1 MVNID
6 TVYQRVLALA
16 NKEQRGYITPQ
27 EFNLFANQAQ
37 MDIFEQYF
45 YDLNQF
51 KRIPGNDTIYA
62 DMVNVLEEKISIFKK
77 GPAKVEYGNSVRT
90 SPSAEATSLI
100 IDPTDPL
107 FGTEVSIISD
117 LYIITDVNLSGK
129 VAEEIRHEDWYKT
142 QNTPLTK
149 ATSNRPIWYGK
160 EGKMY
165 WDPKSLGDASVHY
178 IRKPVT
184 VNWNSYTIL
193 GAELYDATNSVD
205 FELHPSEETK
215 LVIKILGLA
224 GITLKDPALYQ
235 AATAEDNKN
244 IQQEKQ

>member
-62 DMVNVLEEKISIFKK
+62 DMVNVLEEKISIFKE
-77 GPAKVEYGNSVRT
+77 GPT
-90 SPSAEATSLI
+90 PATYKSY
-100 IDPTDPL
+100 
-107 FGTEVSIISD
+107 VHNISD
-117 LYIITDVNLSGK
+117 LYMITDVNLSGK
-129 VAEEIRHEDWYKT
+129 VAEEIRYEDWYKT
-142 QNTPLTK
+142 QSAPLTK
-149 ATSNRPIWYGK
+149 ATSNRPIWYRKDGK
-160 EGKMY
+160 IY
-165 WDPKSLGDASVHY
+165 WDPESLGDANINGDLQMSVHY
-178 IRKPVT
+178 IRKPVK
-184 VNWNSYTIL
+184 VSWSSYNI
-193 GAELYDATNSVD
+193 GSELYDSTNSVD

-215 LVIKILGLA
+215 LVIKILVLA
-224 GITLKDPALYQ
+224 GATLKDPALYQ

-244 IQQEKQ
+244 TQQKKQ

>member
-51 KRIPGNDTIYA
+51 LRVPGNDTAYS
-62 DMVNVLEEKISIFKK
+62 DMITLLEEKIGLFEDSSSVTYNGGATLPANIYRLGTIRYDDSGKHVLINRVSEKELRMMDLGPLTKPSKSNPVYTVKGSSIYLAGITPASVDVSYTKK
-77 GPAKVEYGNSVRT
+77 PAKVNWTYVIVGEK
-90 SPSAEATSLI
+90 
-100 IDPTDPL
+100 PL
-107 FGTEVSIISD
+107 
-117 LYIITDVNLSGK
+117 VN
-129 VAEEIRHEDWYKT
+129 VYA
-142 QNTPLTK
+142 
-149 ATSNRPIWYGK
+149 
-160 EGKMY
+160 
-165 WDPKSLGDASVHY
+165 GDYQS
-178 IRKPVT
+178 
-184 VNWNSYTIL
+184 
-193 GAELYDATNSVD
+193 

-215 LVIKILGLA
+215 LVIKILALA
-224 GITLKDPALYQ
+224 GVAIKDPSLYQ
-235 AATAEDNKN
+235 IAGAEDNKN

>member
-51 KRIPGNDTIYA
+51 RRIPGNDSIYA
-62 DMVNVLEEKISIFKK
+62 DMVNVLEEKISIFKE
-77 GPAKVEYGNSVRT
+77 GPT
-90 SPSAEATSLI
+90 TATYESY
-100 IDPTDPL
+100 
-107 FGTEVSIISD
+107 VHNISD

-129 VAEEIRHEDWYKT
+129 VAEEIRYEDWYKT
-142 QNTPLTK
+142 QSAPLTK
-149 ATSNRPIWYGK
+149 ATSNRPIWYRK
-160 EGKMY
+160 DGKMY
-165 WDPKSLGDASVHY
+165 WDPESLGDASVNY
-178 IRKPVT
+178 IRKPKK
-184 VNWNSYTIL
+184 VNWTYVVVGEKPLVNTHASDYQ
-193 GAELYDATNSVD
+193 S

>member
-51 KRIPGNDTIYA
+51 SRVPGNSTGHA
-62 DMVNVLEEKISIFKK
+62 DMVELLEEKINLFERESAIGGTVVQNNYGLDSTVFNLNASAPNLYRVSQVRVYRDWHWRVVEKVTKK
-77 GPAKVEYGNSVRT
+77 QLRLMKGG
-90 SPSAEATSLI
+90 
-100 IDPTDPL
+100 
-107 FGTEVSIISD
+107 
-117 LYIITDVNLSGK
+117 
-129 VAEEIRHEDWYKT
+129 
-142 QNTPLTK
+142 PLTK
-149 ATSNRPIWYGK
+149 PSKHRPVYIMDELNNLIEFFHDAENITVEYIAKPTKVEWSNFGISTSNLY
-160 EGKMY
+160 
-165 WDPKSLGDASVHY
+165 
-178 IRKPVT
+178 
-184 VNWNSYTIL
+184 NS
-193 GAELYDATNSVD
+193 TNSVD
-205 FELHPSEETK
+205 FELHPSEEVN

-235 AATAEDNKN
+235 VATAEDNKN

>member
-1 MVNID
+1 MVSID

-51 KRIPGNDTIYA
+51 KRIPGNNTVHS
-62 DMVNVLEEKISIFKK
+62 DMTDILEEKISLFEKAVGGNDVAGWGMNNNQASITIPGEVYRLSQIRVGGYPVEILPTKEFNMVRESPLTAPTAKRPIARIDFK
-77 GPAKVEYGNSVRT
+77 GILIHDGSGVVTPATHNINASYIKKPVKVNWSSYTLSG
-90 SPSAEATSLI
+90 
-100 IDPTDPL
+100 
-107 FGTEVSIISD
+107 SD
-117 LYIITDVNLSGK
+117 LYDS
-129 VAEEIRHEDWYKT
+129 A
-142 QNTPLTK
+142 
-149 ATSNRPIWYGK
+149 
-160 EGKMY
+160 
-165 WDPKSLGDASVHY
+165 
-178 IRKPVT
+178 
-184 VNWNSYTIL
+184 NS
-193 GAELYDATNSVD
+193 DD

-235 AATAEDNKN
+235 IAGAEDNKN

>member
-1 MVNID
+1 MVSID

-51 KRIPGNDTIYA
+51 LRVPGNSTGHS
-62 DMVNVLEEKISIFKK
+62 DMVELLEEKINLFERESVISATVVQNNYGQDSTVFNLKAGAPNLYRVSQVRVYRDGSWRVVEKVTKK
-77 GPAKVEYGNSVRT
+77 QLRLMKGG
-90 SPSAEATSLI
+90 
-100 IDPTDPL
+100 
-107 FGTEVSIISD
+107 
-117 LYIITDVNLSGK
+117 
-129 VAEEIRHEDWYKT
+129 
-142 QNTPLTK
+142 PLTK
-149 ATSNRPIWYGK
+149 PSKHRPVYVMDKLNNII
-160 EGKMY
+160 
-165 WDPKSLGDASVHY
+165 DFFHDAENITVEY
-178 IRKPVT
+178 IANPST

-193 GAELYDATNSVD
+193 GAELYDSTNSKH

-235 AATAEDNKN
+235 AAAAEDNKN

>member
-51 KRIPGNDTIYA
+51 SRVPGNSTGHA
-62 DMVNVLEEKISIFKK
+62 DMVELLEEKINLFERESAIDGTVVQNNYGLDSTVFNLNASAPNLYRVSQVRVYRDWHWRVVEKVTKK
-77 GPAKVEYGNSVRT
+77 QLRLMKGG
-90 SPSAEATSLI
+90 
-100 IDPTDPL
+100 
-107 FGTEVSIISD
+107 
-117 LYIITDVNLSGK
+117 
-129 VAEEIRHEDWYKT
+129 
-142 QNTPLTK
+142 PLTK
-149 ATSNRPIWYGK
+149 PSKHRPVYIMDELNNLIEFFHDAENITVEYIAKPTKVEWSNFGISTSNLY
-160 EGKMY
+160 
-165 WDPKSLGDASVHY
+165 
-178 IRKPVT
+178 
-184 VNWNSYTIL
+184 NS
-193 GAELYDATNSVD
+193 TNSVD
-205 FELHPSEETK
+205 FELHPSEEVN

-235 AATAEDNKN
+235 VATAEDNKN

>member
-51 KRIPGNDTIYA
+51 KRIPGNDSIYA
-62 DMVNVLEEKISIFKK
+62 DMVNVLEEKISIFKE
-77 GPAKVEYGNSVRT
+77 GPKT
-90 SPSAEATSLI
+90 ATYESY
-100 IDPTDPL
+100 
-107 FGTEVSIISD
+107 VHNISD

-129 VAEEIRHEDWYKT
+129 VAEEIRYEDWYKT
-142 QNTPLTK
+142 RNAPLTK
-149 ATSNRPIWYGK
+149 ATNNRPIWYRK

-165 WDPKSLGDASVHY
+165 WDPESLGDASVNY
-178 IRKPVT
+178 IRKPKKANWTYVVVGEKPL
-184 VNWNSYTIL
+184 VNIHASDYQ
-193 GAELYDATNSVD
+193 S

>member
-51 KRIPGNDTIYA
+51 LRVPGNNTGHSDI
-62 DMVNVLEEKISIFKK
+62 VELLEEKINLFERESAISGTTVQNNYGQDSTVFNLKAGAPNLYRVSQVRVYRDGSWRVVEKVTKK
-77 GPAKVEYGNSVRT
+77 QLRLMKGG
-90 SPSAEATSLI
+90 
-100 IDPTDPL
+100 
-107 FGTEVSIISD
+107 
-117 LYIITDVNLSGK
+117 
-129 VAEEIRHEDWYKT
+129 
-142 QNTPLTK
+142 PLTK
-149 ATSNRPIWYGK
+149 PSKHRPVYIMDK
-160 EGKMY
+160 LNNII
-165 WDPKSLGDASVHY
+165 DFFHDAENITVEY
-178 IRKPVT
+178 IAKPST

-193 GAELYDATNSVD
+193 GADLYDSTNSKH

-235 AATAEDNKN
+235 AAAAEDNKN

>member
-1 MVNID
+1 MVSID

-51 KRIPGNDTIYA
+51 LRVPGNSTGHA
-62 DMVNVLEEKISIFKK
+62 DMVELLEEKINLFERESAIDGTVVQNNYGLDSTVFNLNASAPNLYRVSQVRVYRDGHWRVVEKVTKK
-77 GPAKVEYGNSVRT
+77 QLRLMKGG
-90 SPSAEATSLI
+90 
-100 IDPTDPL
+100 
-107 FGTEVSIISD
+107 
-117 LYIITDVNLSGK
+117 
-129 VAEEIRHEDWYKT
+129 
-142 QNTPLTK
+142 PLTK
-149 ATSNRPIWYGK
+149 PSKHRPVYIMDELNNLIEFFHDAENITVEYIAKPTKVEWSNFGISTSNLY
-160 EGKMY
+160 
-165 WDPKSLGDASVHY
+165 
-178 IRKPVT
+178 
-184 VNWNSYTIL
+184 NS
-193 GAELYDATNSVD
+193 TNSVD
-205 FELHPSEETK
+205 FELHPSEEVN

-235 AATAEDNKN
+235 VATAEDNKN

>member
-1 MVNID
+1 MVNVD

-51 KRIPGNDTIYA
+51 KRIPGNDSIYA
-62 DMVNVLEEKISIFKK
+62 DMVDVLEEKISIFKK
-77 GPAKVEYGNSVRT
+77 GP
-90 SPSAEATSLI
+90 TSLTYGEWTHNI
-100 IDPTDPL
+100 
-107 FGTEVSIISD
+107 GN
-117 LYIITDVNLSGK
+117 LYRITDVSFSGK
-129 VAEEIRHEDWYKT
+129 IAEEIRREDLHKT

-149 ATSNRPIWYGK
+149 ATHNRPIWYRK

-165 WDPKSLGDASVHY
+165 WEPSYLTSASINY
-178 IRKPVT
+178 IRKPNN
-184 VNWNSYTIL
+184 VNWTYIVVGEKALVNNSLSAGYQ
-193 GAELYDATNSVD
+193 D

-235 AATAEDNKN
+235 IAGAEDNKN